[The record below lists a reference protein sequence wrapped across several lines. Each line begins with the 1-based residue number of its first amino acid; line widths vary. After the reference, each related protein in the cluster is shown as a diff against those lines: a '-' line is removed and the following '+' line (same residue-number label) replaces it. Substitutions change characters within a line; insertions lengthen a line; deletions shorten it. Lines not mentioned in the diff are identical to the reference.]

1 MSTLAV
7 PATNIAVVV
16 GDLSSEPRI
25 TTLPSG
31 DVLVNYEVSTETPGG
46 RLSVPV
52 QADGSGRCPVLHQ
65 GDRVVA
71 VGVVRR
77 RFYRAGGATMS
88 RTELVA
94 EVVGR
99 PTAAR
104 VRSALAA
111 AASALGAATPNGV

>member
-1 MSTLAV
+1 MSSLSV

-31 DVLVNYEVSTETPGG
+31 DVLVNYEVSTETPAG

-52 QADGSGRCPVLHQ
+52 QADGSGRRPALHQ

-99 PTAAR
+99 PAAVR

-111 AASALGAATPNGV
+111 AASALDAATPNGV

>member
-1 MSTLAV
+1 MSISV
-7 PATNIAVVV
+7 PATNVAVVV

-25 TTLPSG
+25 VQLPSG
-31 DVLVNYEVSTETPGG
+31 DVLVNYEVSTETAAG

-52 QADGSGRCPVLHQ
+52 QADGSGRRPVLHQ

-88 RTELVA
+88 RTEVVA
-94 EVVGR
+94 DAIGK
-99 PTAAR
+99 PAAVS
-104 VRSALAA
+104 VRKALEAA
-111 AASALGAATPNGV
+111 ALSLATATPSRG